1 MLLLQNHLGF
11 FHLCYL
17 WDTIHVIG
25 SSRISCFG
33 QKHKPGPTVCLNHK
47 SIHRLHVKIL
57 LILFVPVWKTY
68 FAFFSIHILL
78 SFSRKYMFTFFVIH
92 TPDNIS
98 IDSFMFFYNL
108 HHILSPMNNLRFQS
122 NKFNNW
128 STSGLFFHFTCNI
141 FMYFVRKLEFSEYS
155 LKHIFTCIKIFIT

>member
-47 SIHRLHVKIL
+47 SIHRLTL
-57 LILFVPVWKTY
+57 P
-68 FAFFSIHILL
+68 
-78 SFSRKYMFTFFVIH
+78 SFPFISYSVFLKKYMFTFFVIH

>member
-1 MLLLQNHLGF
+1 MLLLQNHLEF

-47 SIHRLHVKIL
+47 SIHRLTL
-57 LILFVPVWKTY
+57 P
-68 FAFFSIHILL
+68 
-78 SFSRKYMFTFFVIH
+78 SFPFISYSVFLKKYMFTFFVIH